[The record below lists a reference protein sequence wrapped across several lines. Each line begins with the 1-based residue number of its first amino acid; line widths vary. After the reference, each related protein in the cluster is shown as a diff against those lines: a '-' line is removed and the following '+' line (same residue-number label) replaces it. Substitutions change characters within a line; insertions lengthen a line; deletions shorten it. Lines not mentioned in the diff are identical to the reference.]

1 MWKSSPVPD
10 TFAKRARV
18 LAGGLLFVVLVAV
31 VPHAARADGEIK
43 VGRANTAEARR
54 RFQAGERLFRS
65 GRYAEAAREYDHGY
79 QLARLPGF
87 LINIAHCHVRL
98 GQLADARILYQ
109 MYLDQAPGSG
119 RRSEVERAIAT
130 IDARLATEKATT
142 PVEIPPL
149 PEPPGVRDRQHKL
162 AIDTIPP
169 YDLASPAR
177 QLAPTPPPPAPA
189 RRWVWP
195 VLGGV
200 AAGLLTGAAVIFF
213 GQSSSNGVK
222 NGTIGTLSR

>member
-1 MWKSSPVPD
+1 MMSKSV
-10 TFAKRARV
+10 TERFARWACV
-18 LAGGLLFVVLVAV
+18 LAAGLVLLATL
-31 VPHAARADGEIK
+31 PASASDDARPN
-43 VGRANTAEARR
+43 RANTAEARR

-109 MYLDQAPGSG
+109 MYLEQAPRSA
-119 RRSEVERAIAT
+119 RRVEVERAIAT
-130 IDARLATEKATT
+130 IDARLASEKAAA
-142 PVEIPPL
+142 PVVIPPL
-149 PEPPGVRDRQHKL
+149 PEPPSVRDRQHKL

-169 YDLASPAR
+169 YDLATRP
-177 QLAPTPPPPAPA
+177 PVDMTPPPPPPQ

-195 VLGGV
+195 VIGV
-200 AAGLLTGAAVIFF
+200 AAGVLAGAAVIFF
-213 GQSSSNGVK
+213 FGNSSSNGVK
-222 NGTIGTLSR
+222 SGSIGTLNR